1 MKRIEFHSHTS
12 LSSDGSWSP
21 LEMIRSARK
30 LGQHAI
36 ALTDHVSISNV
47 ESSLEAVRREIELAR
62 EWPDII
68 VLAGVEI
75 THVPAR
81 HLAKVAKMAR
91 AAGAEIILVHGETLA
106 EPVEPGTNRAAVE
119 CEEIDIL
126 AHPGL
131 LTVEEAE
138 IARSNNIFLE
148 LTARRGHSLTNGH
161 IAALAMKTGAQL
173 VVDTD
178 AHSPSDLIDV
188 PMAINIA
195 LGAGLVQA
203 EAEKAAY
210 GNAEVLLNRIINQSQ
225 ME

>member
-1 MKRIEFHSHTS
+1 MNRIEFHSHTS

-30 LGQHAI
+30 LNQYAI

-47 ESSLEAVRREIELAR
+47 ESSLEAVQREIELAK
-62 EWPDII
+62 EWPDIT

-75 THVPAR
+75 THVPAK

-119 CEEIDIL
+119 CEEVDIL

-131 LTVEEAE
+131 LTEEEATIAKANDVYLE
-138 IARSNNIFLE
+138 I
-148 LTARRGHSLTNGH
+148 TARRGHSLTNGLVAQ
-161 IAALAMKTGAQL
+161 IALKTGAKL

-178 AHSPSDLIDV
+178 AHSPTDLIDV
-188 PMAINIA
+188 PTAINIG
-195 LGAGLVQA
+195 LGAGLDQENA
-203 EAEKAAY
+203 ELAAY
-210 GNAEVLLNRIINQSQ
+210 KNAEDLLRRIKG
-225 ME
+225 